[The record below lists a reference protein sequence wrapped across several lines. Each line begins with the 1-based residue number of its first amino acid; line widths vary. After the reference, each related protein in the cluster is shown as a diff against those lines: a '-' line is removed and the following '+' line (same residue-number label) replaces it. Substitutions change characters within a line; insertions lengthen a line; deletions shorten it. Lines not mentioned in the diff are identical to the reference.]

1 MAEHVFSVTLT
12 TVYFAILSL
21 VALYGFH
28 RYVLVY
34 LYIKHRHN
42 THQPMHKY
50 AEADL
55 PLITVQLPMFNED
68 MVAERCIDATCQ
80 IDYPQDKLQ
89 IQVLDDST
97 DADAAEIAR
106 LSCLAWAAK
115 GVNVQYLHRSNRDG
129 FKAGALQEGLKSAA
143 GDFIA
148 IFDADFVPPKD
159 ILRNVVDHFS
169 DDKIGMV
176 QVRWDHLNRDAS
188 LLTKSQAI
196 FLDGHFVIEHTA
208 RNRSGRFMHFNGT
221 AGVWRRT
228 TIAEAGGWQHDTL
241 TEDLDLSYRAQL
253 KGWQFVYL
261 PQYVAAAELPPEM
274 VSFKQQ
280 AHRWTKGSMQTA
292 IKLLP
297 RIMKSKLPWSIK
309 SEAFFHLTCTVVYPL
324 MVLMTLL
331 MYPTFIINTQLKI
344 NATPMVEP
352 LMKLQKVAP
361 EQWHGPGLNNWIFG
375 FSLFVLATCSASTF
389 FIYAQKELFGRIAGW
404 KTLLHLP
411 FIMALGVGICI
422 NNTKAV
428 IEAII
433 SMIRRQPAE
442 FVRTPKYGTTGK
454 QRNRVLRETP
464 KFDFSKLALPIVEVA
479 FGLYMTCFIVIS
491 LRYGSALT
499 SIPFLVIFAGGY
511 FYVGFSTLLV
521 LYQRHHEAMNSVAA
535 KPVVV

>member
-1 MAEHVFSVTLT
+1 MAEHALSVTLMV
-12 TVYFAILSL
+12 VYFAILCV

-42 THQPMHKY
+42 THTPTRHFEE
-50 AEADL
+50 AEL
-55 PLITVQLPMFNED
+55 PYITVQLPMFNED
-68 MVAERCIDATCQ
+68 MVAERVIRSTCM
-80 IDYPQDKLQ
+80 IDYPRDRFEV
-89 IQVLDDST
+89 QVLDDST
-97 DADAAEIAR
+97 DHSAEIAE
-106 LSCLAWAAK
+106 LACNEWAAR
-115 GVNVQYLHRSNRDG
+115 GINVKYIHRTNREG

-143 GDFIA
+143 GEYIA

-188 LLTKSQAI
+188 MLTKSQAI

-228 TIAEAGGWQHDTL
+228 TIDEAGGWQHDTL

-261 PQYVAAAELPPEM
+261 PHHVAPAELPPEM
-274 VSFKQQ
+274 VSFKAQ

-297 RIMKSKLPWSIK
+297 RIMRSKLPYSIK

-331 MYPTFIINTQLKI
+331 MYPTFIFADSPLK
-344 NATPMVEP
+344 NHPAS
-352 LMKLQKVAP
+352 
-361 EQWHGPGLNNWIFG
+361 NWLFG
-375 FSLFVLATCSASTF
+375 ASLFVLATCSASTF
-389 FIYAQKELFGRIAGW
+389 FIYAQRELFGAVAGW
-404 KTLLHLP
+404 RTLLHLP
-411 FIMALGVGICI
+411 FIMALGVGICL
-422 NNTKAV
+422 NNCKAV
-428 IEAII
+428 IEAVI
-433 SMIRRQPAE
+433 SMIQGKPSE
-442 FVRTPKYGTTGK
+442 FVRTPKYGVTGK
-454 QRNRVLRETP
+454 HRQVTLREAP
-464 KFDFSKLALPIVEVA
+464 KFNFSKLALPIVEIA
-479 FGLYMTCFIVIS
+479 FGLYMSCFIVIS
-491 LRYGSALT
+491 LLYHYALGSV
-499 SIPFLVIFAGGY
+499 PFLCIFAGGY

-521 LYQRHHEAMNSVAA
+521 HYQRHQEMLAAVEAAEES
-535 KPVVV
+535 VVV